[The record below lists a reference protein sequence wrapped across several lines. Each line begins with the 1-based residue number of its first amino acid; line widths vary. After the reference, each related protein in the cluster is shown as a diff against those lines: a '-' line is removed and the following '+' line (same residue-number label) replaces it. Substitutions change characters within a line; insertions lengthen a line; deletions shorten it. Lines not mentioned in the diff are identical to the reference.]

1 MKYTQAFIALGAT
14 YSSPKPT
21 QRLAVNKSAGI
32 FAFWGSSAQ
41 VRGDGWKEEGRNI
54 RVTRE
59 VCGPWTQTRG
69 GQLFYRALLRACRE
83 GVLVKVVKYWMAG
96 DSNRPVT
103 GEQAAEP
110 MVYGGRPMLG
120 QVIIEPADAKLPE
133 EIHTIE
139 VLLMPAPTARD
150 GSESENQ
157 LFTEAT
163 YSGVP
168 SMFRLIHAKNIA
180 IESAEVPWLHSI
192 LTVRLMQRLKQ
203 EFPADELRAE
213 HGLRGQQSRADI
225 TRQEAGVGK
234 LHIYEVKTSTDR
246 ANCERASVG
255 QLLEYCAAATDS
267 GFTVAS
273 ITTVG
278 IINGAVIWVGRKA
291 IPELS
296 IPWHYISLEEL

>member
-14 YSSPKPT
+14 YSSSKPS

-41 VRGDGWKEEGRNI
+41 VRGDGWSAEGRHI

-59 VCGPWTQTRG
+59 VRGPWTQTRG

-83 GVLVKVVKYWMAG
+83 GVLVKVVKYWMAD

-103 GEQAAEP
+103 GESAAEP
-110 MVYGGRPMLG
+110 MMNGGSAMLG

-133 EIHTIE
+133 EIRTIE
-139 VLLMPAPTARD
+139 VLLMPAATAVD
-150 GSESENQ
+150 GSESE
-157 LFTEAT
+157 LRLYTEVT
-163 YSGVP
+163 CRGVP
-168 SMFRLIHAKNIA
+168 SMFRLIRAKNVT
-180 IESAEVPWLHSI
+180 IESTEIPRLHSI
-192 LTVRLMQRLKQ
+192 LTVRLMQRLK
-203 EFPADELRAE
+203 ENFPADELRAE

-225 TRQEAGVGK
+225 TRQEAGTGK

-278 IINGAVIWVGRKA
+278 INGTAMWIGRRA

-296 IPWHYISLEEL
+296 VPWHYMALEEL